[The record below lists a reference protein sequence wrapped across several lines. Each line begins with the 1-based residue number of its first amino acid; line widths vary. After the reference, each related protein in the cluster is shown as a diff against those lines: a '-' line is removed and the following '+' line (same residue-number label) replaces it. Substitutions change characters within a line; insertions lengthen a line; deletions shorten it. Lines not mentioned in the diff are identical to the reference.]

1 MKSGKICK
9 MVKFLKTII
18 LEPPIGL
25 FQVAKV
31 EGEIVS
37 VSSADLAISFTE
49 TENTQKKTM
58 CHDFWQTFPYKTSW
72 WLQPI

>member
-1 MKSGKICK
+1 

-49 TENTQKKTM
+49 TKNTQKKTM
-58 CHDFWQTFPYKTSW
+58 CHDFW
-72 WLQPI
+72 

>member
-1 MKSGKICK
+1 

-37 VSSADLAISFTE
+37 VSSADLTISFTE
-49 TENTQKKTM
+49 TKNTQKKQCAM
-58 CHDFWQTFPYKTSW
+58 ISGKHFPAKN
-72 WLQPI
+72 

>member
-9 MVKFLKTII
+9 MVKFLKTIII

-49 TENTQKKTM
+49 TKNTQKKTM
-58 CHDFWQTFPYKTSW
+58 CHDFW
-72 WLQPI
+72 